1 LPTER
6 IEAASLK
13 LALEDLVCRRRQLLK
28 TSVFQDLGCSRFGL
42 PWGTMTMLSVDQFL
56 RLISLPAVVVA
67 FLIASQISGTGI
79 IHTAHAQI
87 ASQ

>member
-1 LPTER
+1 LPTGP
-6 IEAASLK
+6 IEGAFLR

-28 TSVFQDLGCSRFGL
+28 TSIVEDFGCSRFGL

-56 RLISLPAVVVA
+56 RLISLPAVVAA

-87 ASQ
+87 AGQ